1 MSFRNCISLFVFGSG
16 CLLQAATPFIAV
28 FVDFENQPSSAS
40 VSQMK
45 QEVATIL
52 KPSGLLLD
60 WRTLNS
66 RSAGE
71 SFPDLVVLKFKG
83 SCQVRNPAMDSE
95 LGPAVEGGALA
106 TTVVSDGRVLPF
118 SDVRCNEIQRYLAPN
133 LAGVNSPKQE
143 EMYGR
148 ALGRVVAHELY
159 HIFAAT
165 ETHGKDGVA
174 RSFHTRRDLTGKQFR
189 FSQKETAAL
198 HDIKWRALLAG
209 EGEAVSW

>member
-1 MSFRNCISLFVFGSG
+1 
-16 CLLQAATPFIAV
+16 
-28 FVDFENQPSSAS
+28 
-40 VSQMK
+40 
-45 QEVATIL
+45 
-52 KPSGLLLD
+52 
-60 WRTLNS
+60 
-66 RSAGE
+66 
-71 SFPDLVVLKFKG
+71 
-83 SCQVRNPAMDSE
+83 
-95 LGPAVEGGALA
+95 
-106 TTVVSDGRVLPF
+106 
-118 SDVRCNEIQRYLAPN
+118 
-133 LAGVNSPKQE
+133 
-143 EMYGR
+143 MYGR